1 MFVLQKLNPGFQ
13 KLLLQMISWDRYNV
27 IVNGF
32 KGTPLTF
39 SKAII
44 MIIFSWVIALS
55 WSVSPLV
62 GWGYYGILL
71 KK

>member
-1 MFVLQKLNPGFQ
+1 MISY
-13 KLLLQMISWDRYNV
+13 QMISWDRYNV

-44 MIIFSWVIALS
+44 MIIFSWIWALG
-55 WSVSPLV
+55 WSIGPLV
-62 GWGYYGILL
+62 GWGLYSMDGMLGT
-71 KK
+71 